1 MLIAWIIS
9 AASIAALGGQIVA
22 AEARGESLAE
32 RARVGCV
39 IANRAADP
47 VRWRGSAADPWRSVM
62 LADRQFADPHPARAE
77 DVVAFVAGVV
87 ARPCGSATMF
97 ATPAAVVRLDLVERW
112 GLGGFQPTIRGPHV
126 YFERVD

>member
-1 MLIAWIIS
+1 MITLLIYATS
-9 AASIAALGGQIVA
+9 VVTLGGQIVA
-22 AEARGESLAE
+22 AEARGEPFAE

-47 VRWRGSAADPWRSVM
+47 TRWRGDTADPWRSVM
-62 LADRQFADPHPARAE
+62 LAPRQFAAPHPARAE
-77 DVVAFVAGVV
+77 DVAAFIWGAV

-97 ATPAAVVRLDLVERW
+97 ATPAAVDRLGLVGRW
-112 GLGGFQPTIRGPHV
+112 GAGGYQATIHGPHT